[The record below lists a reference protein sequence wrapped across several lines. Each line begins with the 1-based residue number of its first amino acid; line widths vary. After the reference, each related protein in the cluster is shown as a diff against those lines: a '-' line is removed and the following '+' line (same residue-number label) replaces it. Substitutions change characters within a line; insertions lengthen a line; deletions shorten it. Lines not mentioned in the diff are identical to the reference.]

1 MKMYAIAI
9 GAGLGYLAGNEQ
21 ARRKA
26 TELFKQVKA
35 STPAKAV
42 EERVS
47 AKVTDLAS
55 KGDRQI
61 DLGDSSYASGI
72 SDPSY
77 VGGADAV
84 DPDEFLSA
92 QSTSNRA

>member
-1 MKMYAIAI
+1 MKMYAMAI
-9 GAGLGYLAGNEQ
+9 GAGLGYLAGNQQ

-26 TELFKQVKA
+26 FDLMKQAKA

-47 AKVTDLAS
+47 AKVTDLKS

-61 DLGDSSYASGI
+61 DLNDSSYSSGM
-72 SDPSY
+72 SDTSY
-77 VGGADAV
+77 VAGADAV
-84 DPDEFLSA
+84 DPDEFMSA
-92 QSTSNRA
+92 QGTTNHL

>member
-9 GAGLGYLAGNEQ
+9 GAGIGYLAGNEQ

-26 TELFKQVKA
+26 FDLVKQVKS

-55 KGDRQI
+55 KGDRRI
-61 DLGDSSYASGI
+61 DLNDSSYSSGL
-72 SDPSY
+72 SDQSY

-84 DPDEFLSA
+84 DPDEFMSA
-92 QSTSNRA
+92 QGTSNNL